1 MTQKRK
7 RAAKRARPAR
17 VKKPA
22 RELTTILDFVR
33 HAVSRFRAAK
43 LVFAHGTTDP
53 VAEAAF
59 LVGEALHLPPE
70 RFDAFSRA
78 RVTGAERAAILRL
91 IAARGRSRQP
101 AAHLGR
107 RWAYSQGVPFYVD
120 ERVIVPRSYLGELL
134 AGDLFAE
141 GDYSLVD
148 PGKVTRV
155 LDLCTGSGCLAI
167 LAALRFPDATVDAVD
182 TSKDAL
188 DVARINVADHGL
200 EKRSRLRREA

>member
-17 VKKPA
+17 AKKPA

-78 RVTGAERAAILRL
+78 RVAGAGRTARLARPRGGRGAHRDSAAHRGARAQPQAGRL
-91 IAARGRSRQP
+91 SGAAGLYPGRS
-101 AAHLGR
+101 LLCR
-107 RWAYSQGVPFYVD
+107 R
-120 ERVIVPRSYLGELL
+120 
-134 AGDLFAE
+134 
-141 GDYSLVD
+141 
-148 PGKVTRV
+148 
-155 LDLCTGSGCLAI
+155 
-167 LAALRFPDATVDAVD
+167 
-182 TSKDAL
+182 
-188 DVARINVADHGL
+188 ARD
-200 EKRSRLRREA
+200 R